1 MNPDGGTSPLTLET
15 LRTCHYL
22 AVMATTVGLLHPGE
36 MGASVGASAREG
48 GADVVWASEGRS
60 ARTRARAEAAG
71 LRDIGTLGA
80 LVAASDVVLSV
91 CPPAK
96 APQVAVAVARLG
108 FAGIFVDANAVNPR
122 TAREIG
128 RVAED
133 GGARFVDGGIIGP
146 PARAPGLTRLYLAG
160 EEAAVV
166 VALFATGPV
175 EAIALRGEAG
185 AASVLKMAFAAWTKG
200 SAALLLAIR
209 ALARGEGVEDALL
222 AQWEKTN
229 PQLAVLSEEAALR
242 TAPKAWRFV
251 GEMDEIAA
259 TFAAADLPEG
269 FHRAAAEVYARLSDL
284 KDAAPDTATLDAVL
298 ERLRR

>member
-1 MNPDGGTSPLTLET
+1 
-15 LRTCHYL
+15 
-22 AVMATTVGLLHPGE
+22 MATTVGLLHPGE
-36 MGASVGASAREG
+36 MGASVGASAREA

-60 ARTRARAEAAG
+60 AHTRTRAEAAG
-71 LRDIGTLGA
+71 LRDVGA
-80 LVAASDVVLSV
+80 LDALVSASDVVLSV

-96 APQVAVAVARLG
+96 APQVAAAVARRA
-108 FAGIFVDANAVNPR
+108 FAGIFVDANAVNPG

-128 RVAED
+128 NVVEA

-146 PARAPGLTRLYLAG
+146 PAPGPTRLYLSG
-160 EEAAVV
+160 EEAPRVA
-166 VALFATGPV
+166 ALFAAGPV

-209 ALARGEGVEDALL
+209 ALARAEGVEDALL

-229 PQLAVLSEEAALR
+229 PQLAVLSEGAALR

-251 GEMDEIAA
+251 GEMDEIAS

-284 KDAAPDTATLDAVL
+284 KDAAPDAVTLDAVL